1 MLAMRQHDST
11 WKDWSLTPTFPKNGP
26 GQTVRRGARL
36 APFWTQGG
44 LLPEPIVFVPNRLAH
59 RRCRV
64 LLPCRLLA
72 TLALALLYYR
82 AGLAA
87 QGPAQTQT
95 YVFQRA
101 AAADAARVL
110 NSLLGP
116 ETAGVEIRVDAAKNQ
131 LVVVGPAET
140 QRMAQQLVEAL
151 DRPTT
156 GTGGAP
162 PAAVLRSYPIAAG
175 NLADAAARLQSQIPA
190 DLGAQISVD
199 EANAQ
204 LLVWGPDDL
213 QQRVPEWLAG
223 RAAANSPWRRVQV
236 VPLTEARCQ
245 QIEPILSQ
253 MLSGRL
259 TARSAP
265 NDDSAPHSYAL
276 GGFAAGTVELLF
288 DRRTNQVILSGP
300 AAALGQVER
309 LLKALDSPKG
319 QSGHVT
325 RIMPLG
331 GANLGKVRQ
340 AVDAYR
346 GNNAPSS
353 DSPRDDDP
361 QARRNWSPIRPASQR
376 GAAPVQ
382 LANRQ
387 VPDDGA
393 AADEG
398 VDAERQRLQE
408 LGADVE
414 VESLPDLDVI
424 ILRGNQRDVDE
435 VIRIVQEIERLSAQ
449 AEPQIELVTLEHVG
463 SEKMTEI
470 VNRLKPQMLSTRP
483 GTASVTALVKPNA
496 VLVIGWGDAM
506 TATLELVKK
515 LDQPVEAST
524 QLRVF
529 PLKHAPSVAVQKTVE
544 DFFAKRTGL
553 GAKVTVAADAR
564 TNSLIVQADPNDLR
578 EVELLLAK
586 IDTGQSAVQNE
597 LRVFRLKN
605 TLASDLGPVLQTAIG
620 GGSGAA
626 AATPQ
631 SQNVRSLVLK
641 FLTIDAQG
649 QKVLESGLLSEVKI
663 TPDPKTNSL
672 LVSAPPESMELLA
685 ALVHE
690 LDSSPTGVAQIKV
703 FTIVNGDAA
712 ALVEM
717 LRALLDVPGAG
728 TGPQLAGAED
738 DASLAPLRFS
748 VDVRTNS
755 IIASGSAAD
764 LSIVEAIL
772 LRLDSSD
779 TQERRSI
786 VYRLKNAPAQN
797 VAQAVNEFL
806 RSERLVQ
813 QALPGGVSGYR
824 RIETEVVVVPEFISN
839 SLIVSATPRYYDE
852 IIRLIDGLDAQPPQ
866 VMIQVLIAEV
876 ELNALDEFGVE
887 LGLQDGVL
895 FDRSVLETTSSPTA
909 TRLNPGYTFN
919 NKELGNGTGV
929 PNDAAIVGAQGL
941 TSFALQ
947 RVSDASGTPG
957 FGGLVLGASSRSVSL
972 LLRALS
978 ENRRMDVLSR
988 PQIMTLDNQPALVQV
1003 GQRVPRI
1010 ANTSIVGLN
1019 QNFGV
1024 ELYDVGLILG
1034 VTPRI
1039 SPEGLIVMEVDATKS
1054 AVDPTVST
1062 VIGFQAGSPL
1072 TQTGFTV
1079 TQAQTTVSA
1088 SDGETIVLGGLI
1100 TESDKTRQRRIPWLS
1115 DVPVLGNF
1123 FRYDQSIKR
1132 RTELL
1137 FILTPHIVRNEA
1149 DANRIKQMETA
1160 RMSWCLADVYRVHG
1174 DIGLADPNQ
1183 MLMNDATTV
1192 VYPDIDPRGQGM
1204 PAPNGQPLH
1213 NGPSMESVPS
1223 GPGAPAHELPAP
1235 SSPATNA
1242 PAPAPGPEA
1251 KANSQSKT
1259 AARSSRRTWI
1269 PSLARKP

>member
-1 MLAMRQHDST
+1 MRGSA
-11 WKDWSLTPTFPKNGP
+11 G
-26 GQTVRRGARL
+26 L
-36 APFWTQGG
+36 APCWTQGG
-44 LLPEPIVFVPNRLAH
+44 LPPIPSVSVPKLSANRSVPQTH
-59 RRCRV
+59 G
-64 LLPCRLLA
+64 RLYWA
-72 TLALALLYYR
+72 TLALWFAT
-82 AGLAA
+82 ASAAA
-87 QGPAQTQT
+87 QEPAATQT
-95 YVFQRA
+95 YSLQRSK
-101 AAADAARVL
+101 AADAARVL
-110 NSLLGP
+110 TSLMASDPRG
-116 ETAGVEIRVDAAKNQ
+116 GDVRVDAAKNQ
-131 LVVVGPAET
+131 LIVTGPAET
-140 QRMAQQLVEAL
+140 QRMTQQLVEAL
-151 DRPTT
+151 DRPTA
-156 GTGGAP
+156 GAAVGP
-162 PAAVLRSYPIAAG
+162 SVSQPAAVLRRYPAGG
-175 NLADAAARLQSQIPA
+175 NLVEAAARLQSQLPA
-190 DLGAQISVD
+190 DVGAQVTVD
-199 EANAQ
+199 QQSAQ
-204 LLVWGPDDL
+204 LLVWGPDDV
-213 QQRVPEWLAG
+213 QARVADLLAG
-223 RAAANSPWRRVQV
+223 RNPTGAAWRRVNV
-236 VPLTEARCQ
+236 VPLAEARCQ
-245 QIEPILSQ
+245 QIEPILGQ
-253 MLSGRL
+253 MLKGRL
-259 TARSAP
+259 TAKNAAA
-265 NDDSAPHSYAL
+265 DDAVPRGYTLA
-276 GGFAAGTVELLF
+276 GFAAGNVELLF
-288 DRRTNQVILSGP
+288 DHRTNQVILEGP
-300 AAALGQVER
+300 VAALGQVER

-319 QSGHVT
+319 KSGQVT
-325 RIMPLG
+325 RIMPLT

-346 GNNAPSS
+346 GQPTPAGGKPSG
-353 DSPRDDDP
+353 DDP
-361 QARRNWSPIRPASQR
+361 QARRLWSPIRSASQR

-382 LANRQ
+382 LASRQ
-387 VPDDGA
+387 APADGGEAPANDGLDD
-393 AADEG
+393 
-398 VDAERQRLQE
+398 ERRRLQE
-408 LGADVE
+408 LGTDVE

-435 VIRIVQEIERLSAQ
+435 VIRIVQEIERLSQQ
-449 AEPQIELVTLEHVG
+449 AEPQVEVVPLEHVG
-463 SEKMTEI
+463 SEKLAGL
-470 VNRLKPQMLSTRP
+470 VNMLKPQMLSTRP
-483 GTASVTALVKPNA
+483 GTANLTPLVKPNA
-496 VLVIGWGDAM
+496 LLVIGWGDAM
-506 TATLELVKK
+506 KATLDLIKK
-515 LDQPVEAST
+515 LDQPVDGST

-529 PLKHAPSVAVQKTVE
+529 PLKHAPAVAVQKTVE

-553 GAKVTVAADAR
+553 GAKVTVTADAR
-564 TNSLIVQADPNDLR
+564 TNSLIVQADPNDLG
-578 EVELLLAK
+578 EVEALLAK

-605 TLASDLGPVLQTAIG
+605 TLASDLGPVLQNAMG

-626 AATPQ
+626 ASSPQ
-631 SQNVRSLVLK
+631 SQSVRSLVLK

-663 TPDPKTNSL
+663 TPDPKTNTL

-685 ALVHE
+685 ALIHE

-717 LRALLDVPGAG
+717 LRALLDVPGAT
-728 TGPQLAGAED
+728 TGPQLSGAED

-748 VDVRTNS
+748 VDARTNS

-779 TQERRSI
+779 TQERKSI
-786 VYRLKNAPAQN
+786 IYRLKNAPAQN

-813 QALPGGVSGYR
+813 QSLPGGVSGYR

-852 IIRLIDGLDAQPPQ
+852 IIKLIDGLDAQPPQ

-895 FDRSVLETTSSPTA
+895 FDRSVVTNVVDGTASTKNIVADVENSTSSTQILG
-909 TRLNPGYTFN
+909 TTVTPGYNFN
-919 NKELGNGTGV
+919 NQPIGNNGV
-929 PNDAAIVGAQGL
+929 ANSAIVGAQGL
-941 TSFALQ
+941 TSFALG
-947 RVSDASGTPG
+947 RVSDAAGTPG

-988 PQIMTLDNQPALVQV
+988 PQIMTLDNQPAMVQV

-1010 ANTSIVGLN
+1010 ATSSIIGLN

-1024 ELYDVGLILG
+1024 DLYDVGLILG

-1039 SPEGLIVMEVDATKS
+1039 SPEGLIVMEVDAQKS

-1062 VIGFQAGSPL
+1062 VIGFQAGNPL

-1079 TQAQTTVSA
+1079 TQAQTTISA

-1115 DVPVLGNF
+1115 DLPVLGNF
-1123 FRYDQSIKR
+1123 FRYDQSIKK

-1149 DANRIKQMETA
+1149 DAQRIKQMETA

-1174 DIGLADPNQ
+1174 DLGLADPNNL
-1183 MLMNDATTV
+1183 LMNDAGTV
-1192 VYPDIDPRGQGM
+1192 IYPDMDPRGLGIPMQ
-1204 PAPNGQPLH
+1204 

-1223 GPGAPAHELPAP
+1223 GPAMPNHDLPVPQASPAP
-1235 SSPATNA
+1235 F
-1242 PAPAPGPEA
+1242 PGPEA
-1251 KANSQSKT
+1251 KSKSENKT
-1259 AARSSRRTWI
+1259 AGTSSRRKWI
-1269 PSLARKP
+1269 PSLARKE